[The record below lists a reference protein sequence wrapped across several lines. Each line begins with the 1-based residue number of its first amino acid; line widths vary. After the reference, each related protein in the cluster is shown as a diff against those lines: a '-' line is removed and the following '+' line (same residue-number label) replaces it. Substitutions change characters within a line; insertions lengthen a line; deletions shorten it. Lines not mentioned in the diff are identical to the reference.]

1 MDRIERRAVEFRA
14 TAAGTIEGTLIA
26 YGVPSRIGGV
36 FSETFQTGSVRV
48 LPGALANRQHDRAR
62 PLARLGQ
69 GLTITDDG
77 REVRA
82 SITLPDTTEARDTRA
97 LVDAGVLRGM
107 SAEFV
112 ATDEDW
118 PQVDQ
123 RMIKSAELRGLAIVD
138 DPAHESALISEVRAR
153 MDAIPAT
160 YQGPTIWL

>member
-14 TAAGTIEGTLIA
+14 TAAGMIEGTLIT

-36 FSETFQTGSVRV
+36 FSETFQAGSVRV

-77 REVRA
+77 REIRA
-82 SITLPDTTEARDTRA
+82 SITLPDTSEARDVRA
-97 LVDAGVLRGM
+97 LVDAGVLRGL
-107 SAEFV
+107 SAEFF

-118 PQVDQ
+118 PAPDQ
-123 RMIKSAELRGLAIVD
+123 RMIKAAELRGLAVVD
-138 DPAHESALISEVRAR
+138 DPGHESSLISEVRAR
-153 MDAIPAT
+153 LDATPAT
-160 YQGPTIWL
+160 YIGPSVWL